1 MKETTT
7 DLLPDKEILG
17 SKLNPR
23 VATKMSAGAEAGQV
37 ASAISKGGRFRCA
50 RVGAEVSPQMC
61 VKRFKD
67 AKESGNV
74 WSPCLECAK
83 VLTMMKDLPTPPAKQ
98 SPKPAP
104 KPTPEVVTMPKPV
117 KKEVPATEARLEIV
131 PPKPAKAPSVDAFTA
146 GFEVYSAK
154 MSRKALRVSYAK
166 LSPRA
171 IHFSASAVNEF
182 DLKGYQTVDAYYKPG
197 VLRFVFR
204 SDNLGEFTPTKR
216 MADRTE
222 LKICATGFVK
232 LWKIPEAAFGKKL
245 SIVEHGPGLLE
256 VSLDLGSQK
265 RAALVGEG

>member
-1 MKETTT
+1 MKQKADIGLIGLAVMGEN
-7 DLLPDKEILG
+7 LV
-17 SKLNPR
+17 LNMAR
-23 VATKMSAGAEAGQV
+23 NGYGVAVYNRTVEK
-37 ASAISKGGRFRCA
+37 
-50 RVGAEVSPQMC
+50 
-61 VKRFKD
+61 
-67 AKESGNV
+67 
-74 WSPCLECAK
+74 
-83 VLTMMKDLPTPPAKQ
+83 
-98 SPKPAP
+98 
-104 KPTPEVVTMPKPV
+104 
-117 KKEVPATEARLEIV
+117 
-131 PPKPAKAPSVDAFTA
+131 VDAFTA

-182 DLKGYQTVDAYYKPG
+182 GLKGYQTVDAFYKPG

-256 VSLDLGSQK
+256 VGLDLGSQK
-265 RAALVGEG
+265 R

>member
-1 MKETTT
+1 MLE
-7 DLLPDKEILG
+7 EINLDPSG
-17 SKLNPR
+17 PSSK
-23 VATKMSAGAEAGQV
+23 ATQSPSGN
-37 ASAISKGGRFRCA
+37 AISTAKALLRNQKFYCSRIK
-50 RVGAEVSPQMC
+50 AEVSPLNC
-61 VKRFKD
+61 KGKYHY
-67 AKESGNV
+67 AKARGISA
-74 WSPCLECAK
+74 SPCLECAK
-83 VLTMMKDLPTPPAKQ
+83 VLTMMKDLPKP
-98 SPKPAP
+98 PAP
-104 KPTPEVVTMPKPV
+104 KPTTKPAPEVIPMPKPV

-182 DLKGYQTVDAYYKPG
+182 GLKGYQTVDAYYKPG

-256 VSLDLGSQK
+256 VGLALGSQK
-265 RAALVGEG
+265 R

>member
-1 MKETTT
+1 
-7 DLLPDKEILG
+7 
-17 SKLNPR
+17 
-23 VATKMSAGAEAGQV
+23 
-37 ASAISKGGRFRCA
+37 
-50 RVGAEVSPQMC
+50 
-61 VKRFKD
+61 
-67 AKESGNV
+67 
-74 WSPCLECAK
+74 
-83 VLTMMKDLPTPPAKQ
+83 
-98 SPKPAP
+98 
-104 KPTPEVVTMPKPV
+104 MPKPV
-117 KKEVPATEARLEIV
+117 KKEVPAPEARLEIV

-204 SDNLGEFTPTKR
+204 SDNLGEFSPTKR
-216 MADRTE
+216 MNDRTE

-256 VSLDLGSQK
+256 VGLDLGSQK
-265 RAALVGEG
+265 R